1 MVTEWGMSEKL
12 GPIAYGSSGPVFLGR
27 DYEERTVYSEETAA
41 MIDEEIKRII
51 STQYERAKKLLSENR
66 SVLDNMA
73 RVLVERE
80 TIYTAEVNL
89 LMKGASYAEVLE
101 YMEEHDKEPFGAAAP
116 QTEGKTESAGGKEK
130 EKDSSENQPVDPV
143 TETETKDNQTK
154 AEDTADKSEDKS
166 DKE

>member
-1 MVTEWGMSEKL
+1 
-12 GPIAYGSSGPVFLGR
+12 
-27 DYEERTVYSEETAA
+27 

-101 YMEEHDKEPFGAAAP
+101 YMEEHDKGMPDEPFGAAAP

>member
-1 MVTEWGMSEKL
+1 
-12 GPIAYGSSGPVFLGR
+12 
-27 DYEERTVYSEETAA
+27 

-51 STQYERAKKLLSENR
+51 GTQYERAKKLLSENR

-101 YMEEHDKEPFGAAAP
+101 YMEEHDKGMPDEPFGAAAP
-116 QTEGKTESAGGKEK
+116 QTEEKSQAADGKEK
-130 EKDSSENQPVDPV
+130 EEQPSENQPSDSV
-143 TETETKDNQTK
+143 TEPETKGDQTQ
-154 AEDTADKSEDKS
+154 AENAAENSEEKS